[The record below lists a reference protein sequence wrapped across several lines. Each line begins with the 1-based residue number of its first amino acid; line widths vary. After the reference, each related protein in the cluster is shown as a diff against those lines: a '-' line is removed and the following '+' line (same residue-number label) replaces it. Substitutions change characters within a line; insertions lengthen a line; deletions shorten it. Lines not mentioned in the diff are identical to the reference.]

1 MQSPEAPDA
10 ISNCIQSSETGLQAA
25 LEALRIND
33 WQQAAELARQVLDIA
48 HALPLA
54 VLVLGVARQQLG
66 HPDALDTLAHAV
78 ALAPQDPQFH
88 FNYAVTLAEHA
99 QPELAMVEYRACL
112 NLDPDFRDALWNY
125 GEMLRL
131 RSHFDRAL
139 ACFDRLL
146 LLEGGMR
153 PKMAHRMAVC
163 CAHLGLADRA
173 ETLFQQELADARHP
187 GDPQTHWEY
196 ALFLLGRGHFA
207 QAWPHY
213 ARRFD
218 AGEII
223 SVFKAELP
231 YAEWTGQFQP
241 GAALIVHGEQGA
253 GDEILFAAFLPELLD
268 QAQACGMC
276 VVIACRPALVS
287 LFEASFPSA
296 PVLPHEV
303 QHPADVRDVV
313 AGCTAVWQ
321 VPMGNLPLWIDK
333 PKPAA
338 YLCPHPQD
346 VALIW
351 DALPPAAPGTRK
363 VGVAWAANPYV
374 PQVNRQARN
383 VPPQLINAYAGQV
396 QGAQFFSLHTT
407 EHRAALAHLA
417 DVPIADM
424 SHLLT
429 DFSKTAALMR
439 AMDLVVS
446 VCTSTAN
453 LSGALGLP
461 TRVLLQKHACWRWHR
476 DTAWYPHITDY
487 RQTIAGDWSEPVQ
500 NLFADLN
507 FNTHFSTTKD

>member
-1 MQSPEAPDA
+1 MQSPEA
-10 ISNCIQSSETGLQAA
+10 GLQAA
-25 LEALRIND
+25 LEALRSHD
-33 WQQAAELARQVLDIA
+33 WQQAAVLAHQVLEIA
-48 HALPLA
+48 HELPLA

-66 HPDALDTLAHAV
+66 HPDALETLAHAV

-88 FNYAVTLAEHA
+88 FNYAVTLAEHE

-112 NLDPDFRDALWNY
+112 NLEPDFRDALWNY

-131 RSHFDRAL
+131 RSHFSRAL
-139 ACFDRLL
+139 ACFDRLH
-146 LLEGGMR
+146 LLEGDMR

-163 CAHLGLADRA
+163 CAHLGFDDWA
-173 ETLFQQELADARHP
+173 EALFQQELADARHP

-196 ALFLLGRGHFA
+196 ALFLLGRGRFT

-253 GDEILFAAFLPELLD
+253 GDEILFAAFLPGLLG
-268 QAQACGMC
+268 QAEAHGMR
-276 VVIACRPALVS
+276 VVITCRPMLAR

-296 PVLPHEV
+296 LVLPHEV
-303 QHPADVRDVV
+303 QRPMGMRNAV
-313 AGCTAVWQ
+313 AGCSAVWQ
-321 VPMGNLPLWIDK
+321 VPMGNLPLYIDK
-333 PKPAA
+333 PEPAA
-338 YLCPHPQD
+338 YLRPHPQD
-346 VALIW
+346 VALMR
-351 DALPPAAPGTRK
+351 DALGPAAAGTAGIRK
-363 VGVAWAANPYV
+363 IGLAWAASPHV
-374 PQVNRQARN
+374 PQANRQARN
-383 VPPQLINAYAGQV
+383 APPQLINAHAGRV
-396 QGAQFFSLHTT
+396 RNAQFFSLHTI

-429 DFSKTAALMR
+429 DFSRTAALMQ

-476 DTAWYPHITDY
+476 DTAWYPCIACY
-487 RQTIAGDWSEPVQ
+487 RQTIADDWSGPVQ
-500 NLFADLN
+500 GVFSELA
-507 FNTHFSTTKD
+507 FNTDSDTTGSQK